1 MGLTKYKLG
10 QLIEL
15 VEDTNSEGKYGPE
28 DVRGMT
34 ITKEIIPTKADVANT
49 DLHKFIVVHPN
60 EFVFNPRTHGKK
72 IGFGFNNT
80 DGCFLISWNNI
91 AFRVKKD
98 AQNIVIPTYLFLHF
112 NRQEWDREAC
122 FCSWGSSTEVF
133 SWDAICDMKLT
144 LPSIEQQRKFVDVYL
159 ALQNNLATYQSKVEE
174 LKLVCD
180 GYMDQ
185 LKKKCGKAKVGD
197 LLDVVDKRN
206 SEQAYSGVQG
216 ININKEFF
224 PTVANVDESNT
235 RNYKVVERNQFAF
248 SGMQTG
254 RDKCIRI
261 ALNEEPNPIIV
272 SPAYTVL
279 KIKAEDS
286 VLTHYIMM
294 WFSRKQ
300 VDRFGWFASDGS
312 IRSNLDLERFLE
324 MRIPLPDISAQ
335 KEIVNIHKC
344 YIERQ
349 RIAAQLKEQL
359 NNLCPILIKGSLET
373 SN

>member
-15 VEDTNSEGKYGPE
+15 VEETNSEGKYGPE

-235 RNYKVVERNQFAF
+235 RNYKVVEQNQFAF

>member
-112 NRQEWDREAC
+112 YRQEWDREAC